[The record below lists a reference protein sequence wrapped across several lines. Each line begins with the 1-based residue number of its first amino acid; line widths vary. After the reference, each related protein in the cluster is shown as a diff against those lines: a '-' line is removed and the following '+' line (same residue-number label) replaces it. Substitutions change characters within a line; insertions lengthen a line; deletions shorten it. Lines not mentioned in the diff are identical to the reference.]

1 MPGWSSAKRNAAEL
15 GFYKFLSK
23 CYVNSRD
30 DGHICLGDHL
40 YDGQRHVIT
49 EIFDALEE
57 DIHKIYILKSRQLGI
72 STLVRALTVFLLGI
86 NRGLSG
92 ALVFDTAANR
102 ENARGELVTMIRD
115 LPASLK
121 FPKVRGTGE
130 GNREGLTLV
139 NDSKILF
146 KSAGVKK
153 SKSSGTLGRS
163 VGLSLATLSE
173 ICSFDNDEGLEAF
186 ENSLSDINPDRLY
199 IYESTARGPNR
210 WKQIW
215 DEARKDE
222 LHCKCI
228 FLGWWSK
235 ESQMI
240 PRESERE
247 FATYG
252 LYPPSE
258 KEAAKIKRVKEWYG
272 HDITPEQLAWIRR
285 KMDPSAQPE
294 GDADPEFEGDPFR
307 IQEQAWDEE
316 EAWQITGSVFFP
328 PEKLMEQ
335 HTKNISHDF
344 KTYMYLVFDEFA
356 YTQVLKAPNAKMVE
370 LKVWDP
376 PVSSAGV
383 YVIGVDPAYGTSE
396 TNARSCVQV
405 CRCYADGLDQ
415 VAEYA
420 WPLIT
425 AERLAWV
432 IASLLGWYGS
442 GDSNVQ
448 YALELNGPGRATFT
462 GLRSLKFQLENGYKA
477 EEVKEKGL
485 QDVFRNVRTYIYN
498 RADSMGAGS
507 NYHIKTD
514 RQTKGSMLEQL
525 RNVVN
530 TGKLRIR
537 SSDLIEEMRVVE
549 REKDDGDIIGVPSGS
564 KDDRVMAMAFAVH
577 CWEEKIRRNLIN
589 TNRTRDA
596 EAARQRLTL
605 TDQVYLFQQN
615 QLTQFFKSKRMDRLH
630 MQRQA
635 SRAGWR
641 YR

>member
-1 MPGWSSAKRNAAEL
+1 MSGWSSAKREAAEL
-15 GFYKFLSK
+15 GFYRFLQK

-40 YDGQRHVIT
+40 YDGQRRTISQ
-49 EIFDALEE
+49 IFDALED

-102 ENARGELVTMIRD
+102 ENARAELVTMIRD
-115 LPASLK
+115 LPVSLK

-163 VGLSLATLSE
+163 VGLSLSTMSE
-173 ICSFDNDEGLEAF
+173 LCSFDNDEGLEAF
-186 ENSLSDINPDRLY
+186 ENSLSDSNPDRLY
-199 IYESTARGPNR
+199 IYESTARGPNK
-210 WKQIW
+210 WKRMW
-215 DEARKDE
+215 TEARKDD

-240 PRESERE
+240 PEDHRD
-247 FATYG
+247 FKVYG
-252 LYPPSE
+252 SYPPSD
-258 KEAAKIKRVKEWYG
+258 KEAAKIKQVREAYG
-272 HDITPEQLAWIRR
+272 HDITPSQLAWIRR
-285 KMDPSAQPE
+285 RMDPTAQSE
-294 GDADPEFEGDPFR
+294 GDANPEFEGDPFR
-307 IQEQAWDEE
+307 IQEQPWTEE
-316 EAWQITGSVFFP
+316 EAWQVTGSVFFP
-328 PEKLMEQ
+328 PEKLTEQ
-335 HTKNISHDF
+335 YASNISDNF
-344 KTYMYLVFDEFA
+344 KTYMYIVLDEFA

-370 LKVWDP
+370 LKVWEP
-376 PVSSAGV
+376 PVNGAS
-383 YVIGVDPAYGTSE
+383 YVLSCDPAFGTSE
-396 TNARSCVQV
+396 SNARSCIEVG
-405 CRCYADGLDQ
+405 RCFADGVDQ

-420 WPLIT
+420 WPLIS
-425 AERLAWV
+425 AEHLAWV
-432 IASLLGWYGS
+432 IASLLGWYG
-442 GDSNVQ
+442 GVDSEIR
-448 YALELNGPGRATFT
+448 YALELNGPGMAVFT
-462 GLRSLKFQLENGYKA
+462 ALKSLKFQLENGHQPK
-477 EEVKEKGL
+477 EVKEKGL
-485 QDVFRNVRTYIYN
+485 QDVFRNVRTYVYN
-498 RADSMGAGS
+498 RADSMGSGF
-507 NYHIKTD
+507 NYHIKTT
-514 RQTKGSMLEQL
+514 RQTKSSMLEQL

-530 TGKLRIR
+530 SSKFRIR
-537 SSDLIEEMRVVE
+537 SHELVEEMRVVE
-549 REKDDGDIIGVPSGS
+549 RDKDDGDIIGVPSGS
-564 KDDRVMAMAFAVH
+564 QDDRVMASAFMIH
-577 CWEEKIRRNLIN
+577 CWEEKVRRTLIN

-615 QLTQFFKSKRMDRLH
+615 QLSQFFKAKRMDRLQAQRAQ
-630 MQRQA
+630 MQRN
-635 SRAGWR
+635 WR

>member
-1 MPGWSSAKRNAAEL
+1 MDGWSKAKRLAAEQ

-30 DGHICLGDHL
+30 DGHICLGEHL
-40 YDGQRHVIT
+40 YEGQRRTISQ
-49 EIFDALEE
+49 IFDALED
-57 DIHKIYILKSRQLGI
+57 DIHKIFILKSRQLGI

-102 ENARGELVTMIRD
+102 ENARSELVTMIRD
-115 LPASLK
+115 LPVSLK

-186 ENSLSDINPDRLY
+186 ENSLSDVNPDRLY
-199 IYESTARGPNR
+199 IYESTARGPNK
-210 WKQIW
+210 WKRIW

-222 LHCKCI
+222 LHSKCV

-235 ESQMI
+235 ESQSI
-240 PRESERE
+240 PRDHRD
-247 FATYG
+247 FAVYG

-258 KEAAKIKRVKEWYG
+258 KEAEKIKRVKEWYG
-272 HDITPEQLAWIRR
+272 HDITPEALAWIRR
-285 KMDPSAQPE
+285 KMDPTAHAE
-294 GDADPEFEGDPFR
+294 GDANPEFEGDPFR
-307 IQEQAWDEE
+307 IQEQAWDEM
-316 EAWQITGSVFFP
+316 EAWQVTGSVFFP
-328 PEKLMEQ
+328 PEKLTDQ
-335 HTKNISHDF
+335 YNKNISDDF
-344 KTYMYLVFDEFA
+344 KTYMYIVLDEFA

-370 LKVWDP
+370 LKVWEP
-376 PVSSAGV
+376 PANGAS
-383 YVIGVDPAYGTSE
+383 YVISVDPAFGTSE
-396 TNARSCVQV
+396 TNARSCIEVG
-405 CRCYADGLDQ
+405 RCYADGVDQ

-420 WPLIT
+420 WPLIS
-425 AERLAWV
+425 AEHLAWV
-432 IASLLGWYGS
+432 LASLLGWYGAN
-442 GDSNVQ
+442 DSEVR
-448 YALELNGPGRATFT
+448 YALELNGPGMAVFT
-462 GLRSLKFQLENGYKA
+462 ALKGLKFQLENGYQPK
-477 EEVKEKGL
+477 EVRDKGL
-485 QDVFRNVRTYIYN
+485 TDVFRNVKTYVYT
-498 RADSMGAGS
+498 RADSMGAGF
-507 NYHIKTD
+507 NYHIKTT
-514 RQTKGSMLEQL
+514 RQTKSTMLEQL

-537 SSDLIEEMRVVE
+537 SSELVEEMRVVE
-549 REKDDGDIIGVPSGS
+549 RDKDDGDIIGVPSGS
-564 KDDRVMAMAFAVH
+564 QDDRVMAMAFAVH
-577 CWEEKIRRNLIN
+577 CWEEKVRRTLIN
-589 TNRTRDA
+589 TNRTREA

-605 TDQVYLFQQN
+605 SDQVYLFQQN
-615 QLTQFFKSKRMDRLH
+615 QLTQFFKEKRMQRLTN
-630 MQRQA
+630 QRA
-635 SRAGWR
+635 AMRANWR